1 MSIPDLKSPAAKA
14 ESRENNQQQQS
25 AMMWILTGTIICL
38 ILVIV
43 ILLLRPEQNQSAKQH
58 TLTEK
63 NQTELIQSEKKQ
75 QVITQNKSNKDDKE
89 TNDIDKSNKNYT
101 YNEQTEI
108 EWFLKK
114 TQADNEQLKIWSEET
129 YKKAMELEKQ
139 ALQDKKDQKFKL
151 AEGQFQQAIELIEQS
166 LNNKQTIK
174 SSLLQETEQLL
185 TKNKT
190 EQAKQILE
198 KARVIDPQDKK
209 IDELMQRIIQRPQVL
224 ELEEQAVRYEQDS
237 NKQDALELYKKI
249 LDLDKQY
256 IKAQKKVAELTRQ
269 IKDDQFKK
277 IIGQLIVAL
286 DENNIKKAQLL
297 FSQAQSIYP
306 EDAVLAELQQRLNQ
320 QKKTAT
326 IVKNLKQAEYYQ
338 HSEQWNKALK
348 AYKAVLKADPNSSN
362 ALLNIERVKKYIKI
376 NQSLDKIIQYP
387 DRLQEDKVLDNSRA
401 ILAFVKDQLKH
412 KNSLLYPLS
421 RTPELKQ
428 KLIKTENIIQSAS
441 QIINVQLISDNKTE
455 VVIYKVGKFG
465 KFENREIKLRPGLYT
480 IVGSRDGFKD
490 YRKKIRISPDKNNVS
505 IVIVSKEQI

>member
-43 ILLLRPEQNQSAKQH
+43 ILLQRPEQGQAVKEHS
-58 TLTEK
+58 LTEK
-63 NQTELIQSEKKQ
+63 KQPEIKQ
-75 QVITQNKSNKDDKE
+75 QVTNQNKINTDNKV
-89 TNDIDKSNKNYT
+89 TNDKDKSDKDYT
-101 YNEQTEI
+101 YNEQIEI
-108 EWFLKK
+108 VWFLKK
-114 TQADNEQLKIWSEET
+114 TQAENEQLKVWSEEI
-129 YKKAMELEKQ
+129 YKMAMELEKQ

-151 AEGQFQQAIELIEQS
+151 AEGQFQQAIDLIEQS

-174 SSLLQETEQLL
+174 SSLLQKTEQLL
-185 TKNKT
+185 TKNET
-190 EQAKQILE
+190 EQAKKTLE
-198 KARVIDPQDKK
+198 KARIIDPQDKK

-224 ELEEQAVRYEQDS
+224 ELEKQAVRYEQDD
-237 NKQDALELYKKI
+237 NKQGALEAYTKI
-249 LDLDKQY
+249 IEMDKQY
-256 IKAQKKVAELTRQ
+256 LKAQKKIAELTKQ

-277 IIGQLIVAL
+277 TIGQLIIAL
-286 DENNIKKAQLL
+286 DKNNIKKAQLV
-297 FSQAQSIYP
+297 FNQAQSIYP
-306 EDAVLAELQQRLNQ
+306 EDPVLAELQQRLNQ
-320 QKKTAT
+320 LKKTAT
-326 IVKNLKQAEYYQ
+326 IIKNLKQAEYYQ
-338 HSEQWNKALK
+338 HNEQWNKALK

-376 NQSLDKIIQYP
+376 NQSLDKIIQSP

-412 KNSLLYPLS
+412 KNGLLYPLS
-421 RTPELKQ
+421 RTPVLKQ

-441 QIINVQLISDNKTE
+441 KIINVQLISDNKTE

-490 YRKKIRISPDKNNVS
+490 YRKKVRILPDKNNVS